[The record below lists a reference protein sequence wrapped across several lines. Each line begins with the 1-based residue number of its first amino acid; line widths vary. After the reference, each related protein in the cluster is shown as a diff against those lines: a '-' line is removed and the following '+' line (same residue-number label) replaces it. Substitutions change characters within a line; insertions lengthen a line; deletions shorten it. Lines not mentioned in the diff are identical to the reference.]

1 VFLMNF
7 GLGLLASRVGFCFIF
22 LASLVFY
29 GRLLLREEAQLL
41 AAQGEPYARFRA
53 AVPCLWP
60 LLRPRLP
67 AGGRTPEWGQA
78 FLGEVTIWALA
89 VATLMFAVTL
99 QIGITYGIIALAL
112 IWGMIAQVRL
122 RRKRARETGKGPV

>member
-1 VFLMNF
+1 MGSAFL
-7 GLGLLASRVGFCFIF
+7 GEVTIWALAVATLMF
-22 LASLVFY
+22 
-29 GRLLLREEAQLL
+29 
-41 AAQGEPYARFRA
+41 
-53 AVPCLWP
+53 AV
-60 LLRPRLP
+60 
-67 AGGRTPEWGQA
+67 TA